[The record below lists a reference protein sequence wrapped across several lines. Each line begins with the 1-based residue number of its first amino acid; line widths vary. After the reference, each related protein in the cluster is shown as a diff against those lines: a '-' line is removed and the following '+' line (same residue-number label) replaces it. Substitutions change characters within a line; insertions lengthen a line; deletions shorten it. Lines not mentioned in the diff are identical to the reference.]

1 MSNDHVSQLLTVGF
15 SESQL
20 HLAFLVL
27 LWANLIFFPQANHIN
42 FAESVTLVNQ
52 QDNEKDQ

>member
-1 MSNDHVSQLLTVGF
+1 MSIDHVSQLLTVGF

-27 LWANLIFFPQANHIN
+27 LWANLIFFPKQVI
-42 FAESVTLVNQ
+42 STLLSQ
-52 QDNEKDQ
+52 SH